1 MTRDGWI
8 LFAGLDQG
16 VKASAAVFADLEQP
30 RLRAALDQLPAIF
43 DELPL
48 EWLHVDEDEGL
59 PVQLDEE
66 RVTSAL
72 KLPFTDP
79 DTFWKL
85 P

>member
-1 MTRDGWI
+1 M
-8 LFAGLDQG
+8 
-16 VKASAAVFADLEQP
+16 EP

-48 EWLHVDEDEGL
+48 EWLHVDGDEGL